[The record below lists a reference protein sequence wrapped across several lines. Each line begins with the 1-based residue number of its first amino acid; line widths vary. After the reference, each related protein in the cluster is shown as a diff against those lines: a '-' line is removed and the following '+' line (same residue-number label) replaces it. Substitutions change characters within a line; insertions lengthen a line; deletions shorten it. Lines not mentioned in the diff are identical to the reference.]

1 MKKNKFQ
8 PTRATFSKQFQCKS
22 PLLAVHFFHFG
33 SENGEESW
41 KPPCTVYIKVE
52 RCQHIATTKTPQPP
66 PPPCHLMA
74 EKRKKNDSHFGI
86 LLISQSLYFQIIA
99 DLNIGWVAWAE
110 ARNNKVVIATRLCFT
125 KSLHILSLLN
135 AKLVCVFSDWK
146 RIETEIDMPAM

>member
-1 MKKNKFQ
+1 MHYYGKIH
-8 PTRATFSKQFQCKS
+8 SKLQIFRVKS
-22 PLLAVHFFHFG
+22 VKIYTNIFVAFVT
-33 SENGEESW
+33 NMRYA
-41 KPPCTVYIKVE
+41 CTVYIKVE

-99 DLNIGWVAWAE
+99 DLNIGRVAWAQ

-135 AKLVCVFSDWK
+135 AKVVFVFSDWK